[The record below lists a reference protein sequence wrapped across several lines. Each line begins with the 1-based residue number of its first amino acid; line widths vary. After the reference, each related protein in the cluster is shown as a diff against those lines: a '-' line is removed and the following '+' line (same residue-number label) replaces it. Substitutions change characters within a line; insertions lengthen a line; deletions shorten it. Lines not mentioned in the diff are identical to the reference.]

1 MLLHGIIQTAT
12 LAETPP
18 ESGNLEII
26 LKVQGVGP
34 RQPRTLVIPYP
45 LLLADES
52 LDADLLQGRAFEAEV
67 DADESGRWLVEQIAF
82 ASRVLRPPE

>member
-34 RQPRTLVIPYP
+34 RQPRTLVIPYT

-52 LDADLLQGRAFEAEV
+52 LDADQLQGRAFEAEV
-67 DADESGRWLVEQIAF
+67 DTDDSGRWLVARIAF

>member
-1 MLLHGIIQTAT
+1 MVLHGIIQTAT

-34 RQPRTLVIPYP
+34 RQPRTLVIPYN

-52 LDADLLQGRAFEAEV
+52 LDPELMQGRGFEAEV
-67 DADESGRWLVEQIAF
+67 EEDESRRWLVARIAF
-82 ASRVLRPPE
+82 ASRVLRPPD

>member
-1 MLLHGIIQTAT
+1 MVLHGIIQTAT

-18 ESGNLEII
+18 ESGNLEIV

-34 RQPRTLVIPYP
+34 GQPRSLVIPYS

-52 LDADLLQGRAFEAEV
+52 LDPELMQGRAFEAEV
-67 DADESGRWLVEQIAF
+67 EEDESRHWRVARIAF

>member
-12 LAETPP
+12 LTETPP

-34 RQPRTLVIPYP
+34 AQPRTLVIPYS
-45 LLLADES
+45 LLLTDDS

-67 DADESGRWLVEQIAF
+67 EADDAERWLVSRIAF

>member
-1 MLLHGIIQTAT
+1 MVLHGIVQTAT

-34 RQPRTLVIPYP
+34 GQPRTLVIPYS
-45 LLLADES
+45 LLLADPS
-52 LDADLLQGRAFEAEV
+52 LDPELMQGRAFEAEV
-67 DADESGRWLVEQIAF
+67 EEDQSRHWVVARIAF